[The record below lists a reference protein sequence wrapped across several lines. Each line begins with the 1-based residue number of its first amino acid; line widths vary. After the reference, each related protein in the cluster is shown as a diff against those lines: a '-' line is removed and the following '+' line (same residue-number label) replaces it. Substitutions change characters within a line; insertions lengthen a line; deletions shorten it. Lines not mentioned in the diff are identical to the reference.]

1 MKAKFTK
8 IGRLKDE
15 LAPFLRSFL
24 VKNYLI
30 FYRPIDQGIEI
41 VRILHGL
48 QDIETIFQD
57 HED

>member
-1 MKAKFTK
+1 M
-8 IGRLKDE
+8 GRLKDE

>member
-1 MKAKFTK
+1 M
-8 IGRLKDE
+8 GRLKDE

-24 VKNYLI
+24 VKNNLI